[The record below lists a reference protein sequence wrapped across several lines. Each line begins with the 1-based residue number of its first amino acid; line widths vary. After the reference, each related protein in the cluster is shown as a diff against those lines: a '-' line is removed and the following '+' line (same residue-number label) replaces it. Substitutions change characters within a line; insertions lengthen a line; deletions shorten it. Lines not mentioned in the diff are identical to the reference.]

1 MVQNKCCDFPEKIY
15 FWKSEI
21 FFVKTDERCPYADPP
36 LAPWQGEGAL
46 LAYEGNNGGYNL
58 GNEDMRHFRLVEVSR
73 GEN

>member
-1 MVQNKCCDFPEKIY
+1 MLRFPGK
-15 FWKSEI
+15 KSTFENLR
-21 FFVKTDERCPYADPP
+21 FFSSKQMRCPYADPP